1 MITRVLILQTPATV
15 ADVRDFVDE
24 CVRLSGGSDQVPVR
38 VFGRDLRFKWPT
50 DSAVDE
56 GNLTKG
62 SGGAQ

>member
-1 MITRVLILQTPATV
+1 MITRVLILQTPATI
-15 ADVRDFVDE
+15 ADVRGFVDE
-24 CVRLSGGSDQVPVR
+24 CLALSGGSDQVPVR
-38 VFGRDLRFKWPT
+38 VFGKDLRFKWPV